1 MSMEYRKLISF
12 GKSSYVVS
20 LPRSWIKQ
28 NKLVKGDLIHIEE
41 NGPSLVL
48 SKKTD
53 VDTEEKEKVI
63 SIDGKDIP
71 RIEREVNAAYIA
83 NFRKIILRGKE
94 LKGKI
99 KDLQAVVQGLIALEI
114 MEQTSDS
121 IVAKDFL
128 NMDKVSIQ
136 ELIRKMD
143 VVTRTMLKE
152 SAKIFTDDN
161 YQNINERDKDV
172 NRLYFLLYR
181 GTLYNLS
188 NPMKAIKNFNL
199 SAVDSLKLQS
209 IGYYIEGLADEARR
223 FARHA
228 RQLSI
233 TAQEKLKMEQ
243 MMNKIIEFYI
253 ETMKA
258 FYADDIELSLKLS
271 EQKKKFNED
280 IDELEERNKTVL
292 YYTNAT
298 SRMRRMLSYLHNIG
312 RPIYTIG

>member
-1 MSMEYRKLISF
+1 MMEYRKLISF

-20 LPRSWIKQ
+20 LPRSWVKQ
-28 NKLVKGDLIHIEE
+28 NKLVKGDLIYIEE

-53 VDTEEKEKVI
+53 IDTEEKERVI
-63 SIDGKDIP
+63 NIDGKDIP

-83 NFRKIILRGKE
+83 NYRKIVLRGKE

-99 KDLQAVVQGLIALEI
+99 KDLQAVIQGLIALEI
-114 MEQTSDS
+114 MEQSSDS
-121 IVAKDFL
+121 IIAKDFL
-128 NMDKVSIQ
+128 NMDKVSIP

-152 SAKIFTDDN
+152 SAKIFVDDN

-199 SAVDSLKLQS
+199 TAVDLLKLQS
-209 IGYYIEGLADEARR
+209 IGYYIEGIADEARR

-228 RQLSI
+228 RQLAISP
-233 TAQEKLKMEQ
+233 AEKQKMEQ
-243 MMNKIIEFYI
+243 MLNRIIDFYV

-258 FYADDIELSLKLS
+258 FYANDVEAALKLS
-271 EQKKKFNED
+271 E
-280 IDELEERNKTVL
+280 LKT
-292 YYTNAT
+292 
-298 SRMRRMLSYLHNIG
+298 
-312 RPIYTIG
+312 

>member
-1 MSMEYRKLISF
+1 MMEYRKLISF

-20 LPRSWIKQ
+20 LPRSWVKQ
-28 NKLVKGDLIHIEE
+28 NKLVKGDLIYIEE

-53 VDTEEKEKVI
+53 IDTEEKERVI
-63 SIDGKDIP
+63 NIDGKDIP

-83 NFRKIILRGKE
+83 NYRKIVLRGKE

-99 KDLQAVVQGLIALEI
+99 KDLQAVIQGLIALEI
-114 MEQTSDS
+114 MEQSSDS
-121 IVAKDFL
+121 IIAKDFL
-128 NMDKVSIQ
+128 NMDKVSIP

-152 SAKIFTDDN
+152 SAKIFVDDN

-199 SAVDSLKLQS
+199 TAVDLLKLQS
-209 IGYYIEGLADEARR
+209 IGYYIEGIADEARR

-228 RQLSI
+228 RQLAISP
-233 TAQEKLKMEQ
+233 AEKQKMEQ
-243 MMNKIIEFYI
+243 MLNRIIDFYV

-258 FYADDIELSLKLS
+258 FYANDVEAALKLS
-271 EQKKKFNED
+271 ELKKKFNED

-292 YYTNAT
+292 YYTNVT
-298 SRMRRMLSYLHNIG
+298 GRMRRMLSYLHNIG
-312 RPIYTIG
+312 RPVYTIS